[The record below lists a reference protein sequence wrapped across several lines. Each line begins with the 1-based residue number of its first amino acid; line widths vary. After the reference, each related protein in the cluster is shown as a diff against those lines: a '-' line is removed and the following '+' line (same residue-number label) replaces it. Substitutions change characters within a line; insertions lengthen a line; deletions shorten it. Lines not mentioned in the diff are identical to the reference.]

1 MAQLKDLIVR
11 SEIDNELLVF
21 GRGQIDFFQL
31 ELVMEHL
38 RNVSKLKV
46 HTFGNGLGRVSTVKD
61 TIGDNF
67 GN

>member
-1 MAQLKDLIVR
+1 VAQLKDLIVG

-21 GRGQIDFFQL
+21 GRGQINFFQF

-46 HTFGNGLGRVSTVKD
+46 YTLGNGLSRVSTVKD